1 MKIELRSA
9 VDFLSNFIRNSKH
22 VTEEQL
28 NIFRTSL
35 LQLLQLKYEN
45 HWFPEKPCK
54 GSGYR
59 CIRLNH
65 NMDPTI
71 REAGLSCGLNQ
82 QALEQLLPKEL
93 TMWVDP
99 KEVSYRLG
107 ENGSI
112 GIVFDGTV
120 RINSF
125 YSDLTSPAALN
136 RSLQQRCKGQVFI
149 TRDNFQQMP
158 TLVQG

>member
-71 REAGLSCGLNQ
+71 REAGLSCTSKIWI
-82 QALEQLLPKEL
+82 E
-93 TMWVDP
+93 WVD
-99 KEVSYRLG
+99 SD
-107 ENGSI
+107 GSI
-112 GIVFDGTV
+112 KYNSYTSIFTKSVGYFLWVHPHWTNNYCAVF
-120 RINSF
+120 
-125 YSDLTSPAALN
+125 LWMKLN
-136 RSLQQRCKGQVFI
+136 LWMHVNISRKMVVKYGSSACNWLIIESV
-149 TRDNFQQMP
+149 NF
-158 TLVQG
+158 

>member
-1 MKIELRSA
+1 
-9 VDFLSNFIRNSKH
+9 
-22 VTEEQL
+22 
-28 NIFRTSL
+28 
-35 LQLLQLKYEN
+35 
-45 HWFPEKPCK
+45 
-54 GSGYR
+54 
-59 CIRLNH
+59 
-65 NMDPTI
+65 MDPTI

-82 QALEQLLPKEL
+82 QALEKVLPKEL

-136 RSLQQRCKGQVFI
+136 KSLQQRCKGQVFI